1 MTTHIK
7 KILTLGLVVY
17 LGLAVWQVLSH
28 PEVFIQVLALSL
40 IFIILTIITWITDV
54 KRLKKAEM
62 GILWVCVGLF
72 GVYAVLVAG
81 GMV

>member
-7 KILTLGLVVY
+7 KILTLGLIVY
-17 LGLAVWQVLSH
+17 LCLAVWQGMSH
-28 PEVFIQVLALSL
+28 PEISIQVLVLSL
-40 IFIILTIITWITDV
+40 IFVILTIITWITDV
-54 KRLKKAEM
+54 QRLKKAEM
-62 GILWVCVGLF
+62 GILWICVGLF